1 MGTITRA
8 FAIVL
13 GLVTVAQARPHAH
26 SHSHARHTAK
36 HHHIAT
42 GRSADVPWQGRLV
55 DPTQFPDGDGYHIRR
70 PWRSF
75 GTARTVELVHDVVA
89 KTIADLPDR
98 HVLAIGDFSAEH
110 GGPITEHASHQNGHD
125 VDIGLYYNE
134 KPDNYPASFVSATA
148 DNLDC
153 EATWK
158 LVDNFVKTAG
168 QSGGAKI
175 IFLDF
180 RVQGLLYDWALENGV
195 SEAHLARVFQYPH
208 GKSSGDGFVR
218 HWPNHDNHI
227 HVRFK

>member
-1 MGTITRA
+1 MSLVGTITRA
-8 FAIVL
+8 SLVVL
-13 GLVTVAQARPHAH
+13 ALATVAEARPHK
-26 SHSHARHTAK
+26 HARAQTAGK
-36 HHHIAT
+36 H
-42 GRSADVPWQGRLV
+42 RSQHRTEEPWHGHLANAA
-55 DPTQFPDGDGYHIRR
+55 QFPDGEGYHIRR

-75 GTARTVELVHDVVA
+75 GTPRTVELVHDVVTE
-89 KTIADLPDR
+89 TIAELPDH

-110 GGPITEHASHQNGHD
+110 GGPITEHASHQTGHD
-125 VDIGLYYNE
+125 VDIGLYYTE
-134 KPDNYPASFVSATA
+134 KPDAYPASFVSATE

-158 LVDNFVKTAG
+158 LLDNFVRTADKP
-168 QSGGAKI
+168 GGAQI

-208 GKSSGDGFVR
+208 GKSSSDGFVR

-227 HVRFK
+227 HVRFR